1 MFKIKELYFQVQTE
15 IKNKKIVSLRELLS
29 GYAEVSPVDE
39 RQISGLALDSRLVSP
54 GDLFCAYSGN
64 KEDGAKYIEDAIAK
78 GAVAVLC
85 SSKVEKIKNIPIFYL
100 PNLQHIIGK
109 LAAKFHEY
117 PAENLTVI
125 GVTGTNG
132 KTSITQLIARSL
144 EMLGKKCGIIGTL
157 GVGFPDELTSTGL
170 TTPDAITVQKSL
182 VEFLEKGAEAVT
194 VEASSHALD
203 QGRLESA
210 NFKIAVFTNLTRDH
224 LDYHSDMESYFV
236 AKKILFQ
243 QKSLKTAVINI
254 DDEYGRRLFSDL
266 PKGVGA
272 YAYSI
277 EEDSDTKYPKI
288 IRAKNIKMLPDGIKA
303 DLVTPWGEGELK
315 THLLGRFN
323 LSNLLAVLAT
333 LCLLN
338 IDFGKALKTLNALP
352 IVLGRMQIV
361 RANTKTAGPLVV
373 IDYSH
378 TPDALEKALK
388 ALREHCHGKLCCVF
402 GCGGDRDRGKR
413 PIMGRIAEQFSDHIV
428 VTSDNPRSEDP
439 EKILA
444 DVVSGLICPAKAKVE
459 VDRSLAIH
467 HAIKYADVSDVV
479 LIAGKGHED
488 YQLIGKNKIPFSDYT
503 KAKEALEAICFT
515 G

>member
-1 MFKIKELYFQVQTE
+1 MQVE
-15 IKNKKIVSLRELLS
+15 IKNKKNFSLRELLS
-29 GYAEVSPVDE
+29 GYAKVSSTDE
-39 RQISGLALDSRLVSP
+39 RQILGLALDSRLVKP
-54 GDLFCAYSGN
+54 GDLFCAYAGY
-64 KEDGAKYIEDAIAK
+64 KEDGSKYIEDAIAK

-85 SSKVEKIKNIPIFYL
+85 SSKVEKIKDIPVFYL
-100 PNLQHIIGK
+100 PDLQHIVGK
-109 LAAKFHEY
+109 LAAKFYEY

-144 EMLGKKCGIIGTL
+144 EILGKKCGIIGTL
-157 GVGFPDELTSTGL
+157 GVGFPDELRSTGL

-182 VEFLEKGAEAVT
+182 AEFLEKGAEAVT

-203 QGRLESA
+203 QGRLENA

-224 LDYHSDMESYFV
+224 LDYHNDMESYFA
-236 AKKILFQ
+236 AKQRLFHEASVQ
-243 QKSLKTAVINI
+243 FAVINT
-254 DDEYGRRLFSDL
+254 DDEYGQRLLAAL
-266 PKGVGA
+266 PKNVKG

-277 EEDSDTKYPKI
+277 SDISAGKSERVI
-288 IRAKNIKMLPDGIKA
+288 LAKNIKMLQNGMTA
-303 DLVTPWGEGELK
+303 DLVTPWGAGELK

-323 LSNLLAVLAT
+323 LSNLLAVLTT
-333 LCLLN
+333 LCLMDL
-338 IDFGKALKTLNALP
+338 DFSTVLKTLNSLP
-352 IVLGRMQIV
+352 IVPGRMQIV
-361 RANTKTAGPLVV
+361 RANTKIAGPLVV
-373 IDYSH
+373 VDYSH

-388 ALREHCHGKLCCVF
+388 ALREHCRGKLWCIF

-413 PIMGRIAEQFSDHIV
+413 PMMGRIAEQYSDHII

-444 DVVSGLICPAKAKVE
+444 DIVAGLTCPWAAEVE
-459 VDRSLAIH
+459 VDREVAIFH
-467 HAIKYADVSDVV
+467 TIDCADASDVV

-503 KAKEALEAICFT
+503 KAKEALEDLCFT

>member
-1 MFKIKELYFQVQTE
+1 
-15 IKNKKIVSLRELLS
+15 
-29 GYAEVSPVDE
+29 
-39 RQISGLALDSRLVSP
+39 
-54 GDLFCAYSGN
+54 
-64 KEDGAKYIEDAIAK
+64 
-78 GAVAVLC
+78 
-85 SSKVEKIKNIPIFYL
+85 
-100 PNLQHIIGK
+100 
-109 LAAKFHEY
+109 
-117 PAENLTVI
+117 
-125 GVTGTNG
+125 
-132 KTSITQLIARSL
+132 
-144 EMLGKKCGIIGTL
+144 
-157 GVGFPDELTSTGL
+157 
-170 TTPDAITVQKSL
+170 
-182 VEFLEKGAEAVT
+182 
-194 VEASSHALD
+194 
-203 QGRLESA
+203 
-210 NFKIAVFTNLTRDH
+210 
-224 LDYHSDMESYFV
+224 
-236 AKKILFQ
+236 
-243 QKSLKTAVINI
+243 
-254 DDEYGRRLFSDL
+254 
-266 PKGVGA
+266 
-272 YAYSI
+272 
-277 EEDSDTKYPKI
+277 
-288 IRAKNIKMLPDGIKA
+288 
-303 DLVTPWGEGELK
+303 
-315 THLLGRFN
+315 
-323 LSNLLAVLAT
+323 
-333 LCLLN
+333 
-338 IDFGKALKTLNALP
+338 
-352 IVLGRMQIV
+352 MQIV